1 MGTHSNCY
9 CINFKNRTENIVM
22 ETNELAATFLFFA
35 ELYHIIGH
43 SVILF
48 GIRSLPLRDLERVGY
63 YFAADLLT
71 VAFSWVVTR
80 KFALLVAV
88 QQVQHLYYVLN
99 WNKSYMAKRV
109 AFWSS
114 LDCMSKVVSHV
125 LWNGSVLFTTSWFTS
140 LWP

>member
-1 MGTHSNCY
+1 MGKSQSFVFASVEREIKMDTVTTC
-9 CINFKNRTENIVM
+9 
-22 ETNELAATFLFFA
+22 ATLLFFT
-35 ELYHIIGH
+35 ELYHILGH

-99 WNKSYMAKRV
+99 WNKS
-109 AFWSS
+109 
-114 LDCMSKVVSHV
+114 
-125 LWNGSVLFTTSWFTS
+125 
-140 LWP
+140 